1 MNVPTVKTRGLAS
14 CYAWAGRRA
23 AAGVVRWR
31 RSRAAR
37 EDQDVD
43 DDVCA
48 RHGERVSGRG
58 EQRHSTNRD
67 GVGETLKRH
76 LPHYYTSLTLASRPP
91 RLLRSAM
98 LMLAG
103 VAGPSPRSSLCN
115 SPRTT
120 IVPRATLDADRMQR
134 EKHLPPLAC
143 SLESKKDHPAPADA
157 GRGVL

>member
-1 MNVPTVKTRGLAS
+1 MASRDIYKPGRGRGDLETPLAS
-14 CYAWAGRRA
+14 LLHFAYTCLSTTATIA
-23 AAGVVRWR
+23 
-31 RSRAAR
+31 
-37 EDQDVD
+37 
-43 DDVCA
+43 
-48 RHGERVSGRG
+48 
-58 EQRHSTNRD
+58 QR
-67 GVGETLKRH
+67 
-76 LPHYYTSLTLASRPP
+76 
-91 RLLRSAM
+91 AM